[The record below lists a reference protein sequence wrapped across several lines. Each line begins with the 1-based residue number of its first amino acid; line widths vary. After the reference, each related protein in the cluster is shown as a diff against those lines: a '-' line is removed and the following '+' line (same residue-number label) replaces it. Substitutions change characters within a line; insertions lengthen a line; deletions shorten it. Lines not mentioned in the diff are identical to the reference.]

1 MRLLRRLDVRLLL
14 SYVGVIAVTLFVMTA
29 ALQLLAPS
37 QFETQVE
44 NIGRQYGFGRQA
56 LPESPDG
63 NEQPPADPDG
73 VTPPTDGGT
82 QPQPGGTDGPGP
94 GDGPGGSQ
102 GPGDGPGGS
111 QGPGDGSGQ
120 SGPGNGA
127 GGSGGGDAA
136 PDPGGSGGQFNGADA
151 VMTLP
156 EALAQ
161 QGPGGTGETSTI
173 IIDLEN
179 AFDDA
184 LNGGLLAALLTSLIV
199 ATALAAL
206 SSRRILKPLRN
217 VQSATRRLA
226 EGRYDE
232 RIPIPHELELA
243 ELAGD
248 VNALG
253 QTLQKTEQQRSRL
266 MSDLAHEL
274 RTPLT
279 TIQGYMEGL
288 IDGVFEPTPEVFT
301 EVAEEATRLKRL
313 TADLALLSRAEEG
326 ALTLDLQTIDLG
338 AVATRASERLRPQ
351 FLDQE
356 VELSI
361 GPMPDLPV
369 SGDADRLAQVFTN
382 IAGNA
387 LVHTPAGGR
396 VWLTAVAVSDSCE
409 VSVHDSG
416 EGIPQSELTQI
427 FKRFHRVGAAYGG
440 SGIGLTISK
449 TIVRSH
455 DGEISVASDG
465 PGKGATFTVRLP
477 RVAT

>member
-14 SYVGVIAVTLFVMTA
+14 SYVGVIAVSLFVMTA
-29 ALQLLAPS
+29 TLQLLAPS
-37 QFETQVE
+37 QFETEVE

-56 LPESPDG
+56 IPDSSDDG
-63 NEQPPADPDG
+63 DQVPTDPDG
-73 VTPPTDGGT
+73 VTPPAGGST
-82 QPQPGGTDGPGP
+82 EPLDPQPGGGNG
-94 GDGPGGSQ
+94 
-102 GPGDGPGGS
+102 
-111 QGPGDGSGQ
+111 QGPGDGSGGGQ
-120 SGPGNGA
+120 GGVGNGT
-127 GGSGGGDAA
+127 GGSGGGGVA
-136 PDPGGSGGQFNGADA
+136 PDPGGPGGQYNGADA

-161 QGPGGTGETSTI
+161 QGPGGPGGTATI
-173 IIDLEN
+173 IVDLEN

-184 LNGGLLAALLTSLIV
+184 LNGGLWAALLSSLIV
-199 ATALAAL
+199 ATALAVL

-217 VQSATRRLA
+217 VQLATRRLA

-232 RIPIPHELELA
+232 RVPIPHEIELA

-253 QTLQKTEQQRSRL
+253 QTLETTERQRSRL

-288 IDGVFEPTPEVFT
+288 IDGVFEPTPEVYA

-356 VELSI
+356 VDLAI

-369 SGDADRLAQVFTN
+369 SGDGDRLAQVFTN

-387 LVHTPAGGR
+387 LVHTPPGGR
-396 VWLTAVAVSDSCE
+396 VWLTAVAGSDFCE

-427 FKRFHRVGAAYGG
+427 FERFHRVGAAYGG

-455 DGEISVASDG
+455 DGDITVASAG
-465 PGKGATFTVRLP
+465 PGQGATFTVRLP
-477 RVAT
+477 RVLA